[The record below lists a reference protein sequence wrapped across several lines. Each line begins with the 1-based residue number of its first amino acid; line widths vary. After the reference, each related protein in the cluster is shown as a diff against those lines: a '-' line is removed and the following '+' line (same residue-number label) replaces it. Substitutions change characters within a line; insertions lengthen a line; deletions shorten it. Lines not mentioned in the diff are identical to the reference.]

1 MNRKMISRVLLA
13 AALFLALLLTGLAA
27 AETKGPDFWI
37 SPDGSL
43 TPDAI
48 TYTKAENGKY
58 YLMLPDCLDTEKL
71 CFGVAEGTKVS
82 FHGKAVSTGDSAKV
96 VKQGDHP
103 VKVGKKSFTLHVMT
117 GSPGLPALYITT
129 ESGKLNK
136 IEASKEYR
144 EAGKLVFTGPDG
156 TVQYDGDLEHIKTRG
171 NSSMTFAKKNYQIKL
186 AKGTSLMG
194 MGKAKKWI
202 LTGNYRDKSYLRN
215 QIMYDLADAVGL
227 AYTPEHCAAELYI
240 NHEYRG
246 LYLFSEKIEVDDD
259 RVNIANLEK
268 ATKEVNE
275 KALSSF
281 KAIGKKKS
289 TKGAFKAFEIGN
301 NPEDITGGYLLEYES
316 YPVRYKSEKSAYT
329 TKKNIILVLKSP
341 EYASREQMTYITGL
355 MQAFENAINA
365 ADGRDPGTGKHYT
378 ELADEESLALKYMI
392 EEFSE
397 NYDGNSSS
405 QYFYKPAD
413 TVSDKF
419 FAGPVWDYDSSFG
432 TYAAKHNAKNVLNP
446 ACLWIA
452 EGDRTGWYAT
462 LWRRSEFRGTVASL
476 WNERM
481 KGCAEVLLGTRSK
494 EEVPGAEKL
503 MSIDEYAEAIKASA
517 AMDRIRWPRMS
528 SPGTSAVAWTGASFD
543 ENIRFLKDFM
553 KKRVEYLNKAWGGA
567 SGN

>member
-1 MNRKMISRVLLA
+1 MSRKMTSRLLLA
-13 AALFLALLLTGLAA
+13 AALLLVLLWTGFAA
-27 AETKGPDFWI
+27 AETKDPEFWI

-82 FHGKAVSTGDSAKV
+82 FHGKGVSTGDSAKA

-117 GSPGLPALYITT
+117 GSQGLPALYITT

-156 TVQYDGDLEHIKTRG
+156 AVQYNGDLEHIKARG

-186 AKGTSLMG
+186 ATGTSLMG

-259 RVNIANLEK
+259 RVDVTNLEK
-268 ATKEVNE
+268 ATKDVNE
-275 KALSSF
+275 RALSSF

-289 TKGAFKAFEIGN
+289 TKGAFKGFEIAN

-413 TVSDKF
+413 AVSEKF
-419 FAGPVWDYDSSFG
+419 FSGPVWDYDSSFG

-452 EGDRTGWYAT
+452 EGDRTGWYPT
-462 LWRRSEFRGTVASL
+462 LWRRSDFRGTVASL

-503 MSIDEYAEAIKASA
+503 MSIDEYAAAIKASA

-528 SPGTSAVAWTGASFD
+528 SPGSSAVAWTGASFD

-553 KKRVEYLNKAWGGA
+553 KKRVEYLNKAWGA
-567 SGN
+567 AAE